1 MQITSV
7 RDRRV
12 KKLVEDPTRTNV
24 KGLSAIEVRKISAM
38 IGAITV
44 MTHPL
49 QLLAVPSWKAHELVP
64 GQPGKWALTV
74 TANFRLTFHVDIDEQ
89 EVHLLDYED
98 YH

>member
-12 KKLVEDPTRTNV
+12 KKLVDDPTRTSV
-24 KGLSAIEVRKISAM
+24 KGLSQLEVRKISAM
-38 IGAITV
+38 IGAIDV

-49 QLLAVPSWKAHELVP
+49 QLLAVPSWKAHELIP
-64 GQPGKWALTV
+64 GQPGKWSLTV
-74 TANFRLTFHVDIDEQ
+74 TANFRLTFHVDLDEQ

>member
-1 MQITSV
+1 MKITSV
-7 RDRRV
+7 RDRRI
-12 KKLVEDPTRTNV
+12 KKLVDDPTLTSV
-24 KGLSAIEVRKISAM
+24 KGLSQLEVRKVAEM

-49 QLLAVPSWKAHELVP
+49 QLIAVPSWKAHELIP
-64 GQPGKWALTV
+64 GQPGKWALRV
-74 TANFRLTFHVDIDEQ
+74 TPNFRLTFHVDIDEQ